1 MAHVFFQE
9 FGIPSSDPVSQ
20 TEGQIRYNTNCL
32 IFEIANNWPYV
43 RWMMDKYRN
52 GVLKQVDPLER
63 DWFNFII
70 ANNMDVEKF
79 GKESDKFIQEYIQKI
94 RTADV

>member
-9 FGIPSSDPVSQ
+9 FGIPPQ
-20 TEGQIRYNTNCL
+20 NNQPTEEEIKYSTNCL
-32 IFEIANNWPYV
+32 IFEIASNWPFV

-52 GVLKQVDPLER
+52 GDLKQVDPLER

-70 ANNMDVEKF
+70 ANHIDVEKYQRN
-79 GKESDKFIQEYIQKI
+79 SDQFIQEYIRK
-94 RTADV
+94 